1 MIDLSR
7 DFAKLTQRLK
17 EEKEIKIPLRG
28 LETEEEVFV
37 YGMIAKALSYT
48 GQMRLDGTIQL
59 VICEFL
65 RNAEKAL
72 LKRAFAEF
80 FAKETDYDKPEFL
93 HNFHQKLK
101 DDLKS
106 LRAILYRGK
115 PKIEFSARL
124 QATGLIFAVRNQG
137 LPSVHEDE
145 LIHDGLRHA
154 THATDLKG
162 LAAGEIAQDDGEG
175 FGLGV
180 SYLALK
186 AADLGPWTY
195 AVEENQTV
203 FSVIVPSAHITPED
217 LDRIDKTLFQEV
229 QSLPAF
235 PEHVRRM
242 MEVCTSP
249 ESDMKQVAMEIGK
262 DAGITSQ
269 IIRLANSGGFAGGR
283 VADITEAVKI
293 IGLST
298 IAGLLMKVGA
308 YTILEARYGA
318 SEEMLAHP
326 VRVAVYSRLLA
337 RKFKMAAVADQAY
350 VAGLLHDIGKL
361 VILHHM
367 KRNGSQT
374 AADRI
379 GKRRDRRSQIN
390 MEEISCGADH
400 ALIGQILGEKWNFP
414 PDLCKA
420 IGSHH
425 TPLASTAET
434 RKLIFT
440 VYLANAFADYEEG
453 QTSFYF
459 IEPDVLEHFNLTT
472 QGAFEMLAGTLN
484 SQFLSG

>member
-1 MIDLSR
+1 MIDLGR
-7 DFAKLTQRLK
+7 DFARLTQRLK
-17 EEKEIKIPLRG
+17 EQKEVKIPLRG
-28 LETEEEVFV
+28 LETEEEIFV
-37 YGMIAKALSYT
+37 YGLITKALSYT
-48 GQMRLDGTIQL
+48 GQIRLDGTIQL

-80 FAKETDYDKPEFL
+80 FAKATDYDNQEFL
-93 HNFHQKLK
+93 RTFHQKLK
-101 DDLKS
+101 DGLKP
-106 LRAILYRGK
+106 LRSILYRGK
-115 PKIEFSARL
+115 PTIEFVVQL
-124 QATGLIFAVRNQG
+124 QANGLTFVVKNQG
-137 LPSVHEDE
+137 LPSVREDE

-154 THATDLKG
+154 ARATDLNE
-162 LAAGEIAQDDGEG
+162 LAAGELNQNDGEG
-175 FGLGV
+175 YGLGV
-180 SYLALK
+180 AYLALK
-186 AADLGPWTY
+186 AAGLEPWTY
-195 AVEENQTV
+195 EIESGSTI
-203 FSVIVPSAHITPED
+203 FSINVPGTHITPED

-249 ESDMKQVAMEIGK
+249 ESDMKQVAVEIGR

-367 KRNGSQT
+367 KRNGTQT

-420 IGSHH
+420 IGCHH
-425 TPLASTAET
+425 TPLAASAET

-472 QGAFEMLAGTLN
+472 QAAFEMLAGALN